1 MKFADI
7 LPHLLAGHEAML
19 GNDPQIACRYRIRHG
34 KVQTLYPH
42 WPVWITRDSISITAI
57 RDTTWNYAPADSPPT
72 TPPSE

>member
-1 MKFADI
+1 MTFANI

-19 GNDPQIACRYRIRHG
+19 GNDPHSACRYRIRRE

-42 WPVWITRDSISITAI
+42 WDVWITRDNISLLAI
-57 RDTTWNYAPADSPPT
+57 KSDTWNYAPADLPQT